1 MRDLKR
7 ANQISFSEGKMASAN
22 DTKTYNDRVVVTI
35 NDGIADVRLNRADKR
50 NALDPAMFDAIAR
63 AGKDLVTDRD
73 IRAVVLSGNGAS
85 FCAGLDFGSFQAM
98 ADSGEQ
104 SKPKPEAD
112 KQNAGVMEPGAITH
126 LAQQICWVWQEVPV
140 PVIAALQGHALGGGM
155 QLALGADIRV
165 AHPATQLSMREVHWG
180 LIPDMTGTLMLSRL
194 VRDDVVKDLVFS
206 ARVILGTEAHELG
219 VVTRVSD
226 SPLEVAMQIA
236 NEIAVRSPDAVRG
249 AKALINRLS
258 NAGAAEHFAEERR
271 IIHSLIG
278 KPNQVEAVMANFEK
292 RPTNFAP
299 PTV

>member
-1 MRDLKR
+1 M
-7 ANQISFSEGKMASAN
+7 
-22 DTKTYNDRVVVTI
+22 
-35 NDGIADVRLNRADKR
+35 
-50 NALDPAMFDAIAR
+50 
-63 AGKDLVTDRD
+63 
-73 IRAVVLSGNGAS
+73 
-85 FCAGLDFGSFQAM
+85 
-98 ADSGEQ
+98 
-104 SKPKPEAD
+104 
-112 KQNAGVMEPGAITH
+112 
-126 LAQQICWVWQEVPV
+126 

-206 ARVILGTEAHELG
+206 ARVISGTEAHELG

-226 SPLEVAMQIA
+226 APLEVAMQIA

-258 NAGAAEHFAEERR
+258 NAGAAEHFAAERR

-292 RPTNFAP
+292 RSASFVP
-299 PTV
+299 PSV

>member
-1 MRDLKR
+1 MS
-7 ANQISFSEGKMASAN
+7 NMN
-22 DTKTYNDRVVVTI
+22 DEKNYNDRVLVTI
-35 NDGIADVRLNRADKR
+35 NDGIADVRLDRADKR
-50 NALDPAMFDAIAR
+50 NALDPAMFDAISR
-63 AGKDLVTDRD
+63 AGKDLVTNKD
-73 IRAVVLSGNGAS
+73 IRAVVLSGNGTS
-85 FCAGLDFGSFQAM
+85 FCAGLDFGSFQVM
-98 ADSGEQ
+98 ADSGSASTN
-104 SKPKPEAD
+104 SKSKTDSQKE
-112 KQNAGVMEPGAITH
+112 NAGAMATGAITH

-140 PVIAALQGHALGGGM
+140 PVIAAIQGHALGGGM

-165 AHPATQLSMREVHWG
+165 AHPETQFAMREVHWG

-206 ARVILGTEAHELG
+206 ARVLLGTEAHELG

-236 NEIAVRSPDAVRG
+236 KEIASRSPDAVRG

-271 IIHSLIG
+271 IIQSLIG
-278 KPNQVEAVMANFEK
+278 KPNQVEAVKANFEK